1 MHIEVFFVDPRN
13 GWAAAQYDATG
24 QVGDAAY
31 HYRKAD
37 ALRDAQ
43 RHDLPIRVFGTNGQL
58 QREIT
63 P

>member
-13 GWAAAQYDATG
+13 GWAAAQYDADG
-24 QVGDAAY
+24 QVGEAAY
-31 HYRKAD
+31 HYHKAS
-37 ALRDAQ
+37 ALVDAQ
-43 RHDLPIRVFGTNGQL
+43 RHRLPIKVFGKNGEL